1 MLRLLP
7 HSPDAVFV
15 ASDTMAQGALRAITE
30 NGLAVPE
37 DIALVGFDD
46 MPFAAQ
52 MSPPL
57 TTVRQPVQR
66 MGSVAAETLI
76 ELIENPNIKPRG
88 IRLPTELVIRASC
101 GFALRTIPAAK

>member
-1 MLRLLP
+1 
-7 HSPDAVFV
+7 
-15 ASDTMAQGALRAITE
+15 
-30 NGLAVPE
+30 
-37 DIALVGFDD
+37 
-46 MPFAAQ
+46 
-52 MSPPL
+52 
-57 TTVRQPVQR
+57 